1 MTGARILGAADFI
14 PAGLAEPGRL
24 REIRRVAEQFAV
36 AVTEEM
42 AELIDPA
49 DPADPIA
56 AQFVPT
62 AAELIEA
69 PEERADPI
77 GDERWS
83 PIPGIVHRYPDR
95 VLLKPTLLCPVY
107 CRFCF
112 RREIVGKNGA
122 VLDQASLAR
131 AFDYIR
137 QRPQIWEVIVTGGDP
152 FLLAPRRI
160 ADIVRI
166 LDQIPH
172 LGVLRFHT
180 RVPVV
185 DPRRVSRALVEA
197 LAAEKAVYVVI
208 HANHPRELTSQVREA
223 VLKLSRAG
231 IPLLSQTVLLR
242 GVNDDAAVLE
252 ALFRRLVAMRVKP
265 YYLHHADLARGTAHF
280 RTGIASGQRLVQL
293 AARPRLWAL
302 SADLC
307 ARHTGRLRQGADRAL
322 CGRPEWARL
331 ASGSSKTVPVFGTLI
346 RLIPAKRRAEGASGG
361 RAGRSRHDRRRRRC
375 DRAQHGPGA
384 LRAARASR
392 SRPVAPG
399 PGLGARCR
407 EHRRGFHY
415 RSPPG

>member
-1 MTGARILGAADFI
+1 
-14 PAGLAEPGRL
+14 
-24 REIRRVAEQFAV
+24 VAEQFAV
-36 AVTEEM
+36 AVTEDV

-49 DPADPIA
+49 DDRDPIA
-56 AQFVPT
+56 AQFVPRE
-62 AAELIEA
+62 AELA
-69 PEERADPI
+69 WAAEERADPI

-83 PIPGIVHRYPDR
+83 PVPGIVHRYPDR

-112 RREIVGKNGA
+112 RREVVGKKGS

-185 DPRRVSRALVEA
+185 DPRRVNGALVEA

-208 HANHPRELTSQVREA
+208 HANHPRELTTQVQEA
-223 VLKLSRAG
+223 VLRLSRAG

-242 GVNDDAAVLE
+242 GVNDHAAVLE
-252 ALFRRLVAMRVKP
+252 TLFRRLTAMRVKP
-265 YYLHHADLARGTAHF
+265 YYLHHADLAPGTSHF
-280 RTGIASGQRLVQL
+280 RTGIASGQRLVRSLRGRVSGLCQPTYVL
-293 AARPRLWAL
+293 DIPGGYGKVPIGPCAAGQA
-302 SADLC
+302 
-307 ARHTGRLRQGADRAL
+307 
-322 CGRPEWARL
+322 
-331 ASGSSKTVPVFGTLI
+331 GSSGEWIIEDGTGV
-346 RLIPAKRRAEGASGG
+346 RHSYPPDPGEAEG
-361 RAGRSRHDRRRRRC
+361 
-375 DRAQHGPGA
+375 
-384 LRAARASR
+384 
-392 SRPVAPG
+392 
-399 PGLGARCR
+399 
-407 EHRRGFHY
+407 
-415 RSPPG
+415 

>member
-1 MTGARILGAADFI
+1 MTGARILGAEDFV
-14 PAGLAEPGRL
+14 PSGLAEPSRL
-24 REIRRVAEQFAV
+24 RDIRRVAEQFAV
-36 AVTEEM
+36 AVTEDV

-62 AAELIEA
+62 AAELTEA

-83 PIPGIVHRYPDR
+83 PVPGIVHRYPDR

-112 RREIVGKNGA
+112 RREVVGKKGA

-137 QRPQIWEVIVTGGDP
+137 QLPQIWEVIVTGGDP

-160 ADIVRI
+160 ADILRI

-185 DPRRVSRALVEA
+185 DPRRVGRALVEA

-208 HANHPRELTSQVREA
+208 HANHPRELTTQVQEA

-242 GVNDDAAVLE
+242 GVNDEAAVLE
-252 ALFRRLVAMRVKP
+252 TLYRRLVAMRVKP

-280 RTGIASGQRLVQL
+280 RTGIASGQRLVRSLRGRVSGLCQPTYVLDIPGGYGKVPL
-293 AARPRLWAL
+293 AA
-302 SADLC
+302 SAAAPD
-307 ARHTGRLRQGADRAL
+307 
-322 CGRPEWARL
+322 
-331 ASGSSKTVPVFGTLI
+331 PV
-346 RLIPAKRRAEGASGG
+346 SGG
-361 RAGRSRHDRRRRRC
+361 WTIEDGDGGRHVYPPDPADPTNSRGHC
-375 DRAQHGPGA
+375 
-384 LRAARASR
+384 
-392 SRPVAPG
+392 
-399 PGLGARCR
+399 
-407 EHRRGFHY
+407 
-415 RSPPG
+415 